1 MVTEFN
7 IESATQALRNYFGEL
22 FDLSNERILAATR
35 HGVSNAV
42 NDIIKRTKANIASS
56 WFDGFST
63 KTFQSPLI
71 NGVRGF
77 LYKGEATGIVSVM
90 GDTVHNDGTWRLRFF
105 EGGTKP
111 RPSKHGKNYGSIRPA
126 YFFANA
132 INSTDSFETIKKA
145 VETEI
150 DKINNT

>member
-1 MVTEFN
+1 MATEFN

-22 FDLSNERILAATR
+22 FDLTNERILAATR

-42 NDIIKRTKANIASS
+42 NEIMRRTKANIASS
-56 WFDGFST
+56 WFNGFST
-63 KTFQSPLI
+63 RTFQTPLI

-105 EGGTKP
+105 EGGTAP
-111 RPSKHGKNYGSIRPA
+111 RPSKHGKDYGSIRPTN
-126 YFFANA
+126 FFANA
-132 INSTDSFETIKKA
+132 INSTDSFETIRKA
-145 VETEI
+145 VEQEI
-150 DKINNT
+150 DKIDNR